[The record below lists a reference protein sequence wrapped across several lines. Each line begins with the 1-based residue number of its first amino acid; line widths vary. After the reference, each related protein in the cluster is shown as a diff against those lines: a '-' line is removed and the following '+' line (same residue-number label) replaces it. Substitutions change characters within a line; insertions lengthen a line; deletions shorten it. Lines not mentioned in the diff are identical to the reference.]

1 MVNMRLP
8 QELEIF
14 QLMLLQSIIK
24 IFHHPSF
31 TKILPSNRVRTTFL
45 NTQLKPTLKVLES
58 KYQDKLN

>member
-14 QLMLLQSIIK
+14 QLMLLQLIIK
-24 IFHHPSF
+24 IFHHLNF
-31 TKILPSNRVRTTFL
+31 TKILPSNRARTTFL
-45 NTQLKPTLKVLES
+45 NTQLKPILKILES